1 MNKATILILT
11 LTFLYACKEAR
22 PVATVENYSTTSE
35 ELQCYGDSLL
45 RNKRGAI
52 VAIDPS
58 NGEILAMVSIW
69 GKNYCSNAVYQP
81 GTVFSL
87 VNDIIAVSDGVI
99 DESATMSCDR
109 GYRIDN
115 LIQVRC
121 HKHRSPVNLKEAV
134 MMGCSSYS
142 HETFLR
148 ILENEELSS
157 KGKALDHWREMVG
170 RLGFGYKL
178 NPHELDDNPG
188 YIPGVLQYDRTYGET
203 GWDFRTVLDLAKG
216 KGEIG
221 VTPLQL
227 ANFCAIIANRGRYF
241 IPHTTRE
248 VNADGDPAGFVGLI
262 DTGVSPECFYSV
274 IEGMWLAAY
283 SQAGEG
289 GSAWIA
295 HVDGLNICAMPGRTG
310 SGERDGNGL
319 FIGFAPKDNPRIA
332 IAVIVE
338 DGGHGN
344 SFAAPIGSLMIEKY
358 LTGSTTRK
366 HLEERMMKANLL
378 NKHKSN
384 GTQRSGVMRRE
395 R

>member
-1 MNKATILILT
+1 MNKAAIMILSLA
-11 LTFLYACKEAR
+11 LLPACKEAKQ
-22 PVATVENYSTTSE
+22 TVQMEVFSTTSE
-35 ELQCYGDSLL
+35 DLQCYGDSLL
-45 RNKRGAI
+45 QNKKGAI

-58 NGEILAMVSIW
+58 NGEILAMVSAG
-69 GKNYCSNAVYQP
+69 GKNLCTEAVYQA

-99 DESATMSCDR
+99 DESTTMPCDR

-134 MMGCSSYS
+134 MMGCSTFS
-142 HETFLR
+142 HESFLR
-148 ILENEELSS
+148 ILESAKSSS

-178 NPHELDDNPG
+178 NPQELDDNPG
-188 YIPGVLQYDRTYGET
+188 YIPGALQYDRTYGET

-248 VNADGDPAGFVGLI
+248 LNADGDTAGFVGLI

-319 FIGFAPKDNPRIA
+319 FIGFAPKDTPRIA
-332 IAVIVE
+332 VAVIVE

-344 SFAAPIGSLMIEKY
+344 SFASPIGSLMIEKY
-358 LTGSTTRK
+358 LTGNTSRK
-366 HLEERMMKANLL
+366 HLEERMMNANLM
-378 NKHKSN
+378 N
-384 GTQRSGVMRRE
+384 RE
-395 R
+395 I

>member
-1 MNKATILILT
+1 MSKATIMILS
-11 LTFLYACKEAR
+11 LALLSACKEAAQT
-22 PVATVENYSTTSE
+22 VQVENFSTTSE
-35 ELQCYGDSLL
+35 GLQCYGDSLL

-58 NGEILAMVSIW
+58 NGEILAMVSAG
-69 GKNYCSNAVYQP
+69 GKNLCTEAVYQA

-87 VNDIIAVSDGVI
+87 LNDIIAVSDGVI
-99 DESATMSCDR
+99 DESTTMPCDR
-109 GYRIDN
+109 GYRIDT

-148 ILENEELSS
+148 ILENQSQGPR
-157 KGKALDHWREMVG
+157 GKALDHWREMVG

-178 NPHELDDNPG
+178 NPQELDDSPG
-188 YIPGVLQYDRTYGET
+188 YIPGTLQYDRTYGES

-216 KGEIG
+216 KGDIG
-221 VTPLQL
+221 VTALQL
-227 ANFCAIIANRGRYF
+227 ANFCAIIANRGKYF

-262 DTGVSPECFYSV
+262 DTGFRPECFYSV

-289 GSAWIA
+289 GYAWIA

-310 SGERDGNGL
+310 SGERDGNGI

-344 SFAAPIGSLMIEKY
+344 SFASPIGSLMIEKY
-358 LTGSTTRK
+358 LTGSTSRK
-366 HLEERMMKANLL
+366 HLEERMMNANLL
-378 NKHKSN
+378 NK
-384 GTQRSGVMRRE
+384 QI
-395 R
+395 

>member
-11 LTFLYACKEAR
+11 LPILFACREAK
-22 PVATVENYSTTSE
+22 PIAHVENYSTPSD
-35 ELQCYGDSLL
+35 ELRCYGDSLL
-45 RNKRGAI
+45 QNKRGAI

-58 NGEILAMVSIW
+58 NGEILSMVSSA
-69 GKNYCSNAVYQP
+69 GSNLCTEAVYQP

-87 VNDIIAVSDGVI
+87 VNDIIAICDGVI
-99 DESATMSCDR
+99 DESTTISCDR

-121 HKHRSPVNLKEAV
+121 HKHRSPANLKEAV

-142 HETFLR
+142 HESFLR
-148 ILENEELSS
+148 ILENEKSSS

-178 NPHELDDNPG
+178 NPQELDDNPG
-188 YIPGVLQYDRTYGET
+188 YIPGALQYDRTYWES

-248 VNADGDPAGFVGLI
+248 VNADGDPVGFIGLI
-262 DTGVSPECFYSV
+262 DTGFKPECFDSV

-289 GSAWIA
+289 GQAWIA

-332 IAVIVE
+332 VAVIVE
-338 DGGHGN
+338 NGGHGN

-358 LTGSTTRK
+358 LTGNTSRK
-366 HLEERMMKANLL
+366 HLEERMMNANLV
-378 NKHKSN
+378 K
-384 GTQRSGVMRRE
+384 R
-395 R
+395 

>member
-87 VNDIIAVSDGVI
+87 VNDIIAVSDV
-99 DESATMSCDR
+99 
-109 GYRIDN
+109 
-115 LIQVRC
+115 
-121 HKHRSPVNLKEAV
+121 KEAV

-178 NPHELDDNPG
+178 NPQELDDNPG
-188 YIPGVLQYDRTYGET
+188 YIPGALQYDRTYGES
-203 GWDFRTVLDLAKG
+203 GWDFRTVLNLAKG
-216 KGEIG
+216 KGDIG